1 MILRWTLGSKKIIKN
16 LGKLAQLQSVL
27 LVAYQKNVG
36 HKDFFDNLF
45 SSVELVESLKED
57 GIYFVGKIH
66 ANMLQG
72 AQKILKCK
80 QELEKLER
88 GAYDFCVDSN

>member
-1 MILRWTLGSKKIIKN
+1 M
-16 LGKLAQLQSVL
+16 L

-36 HKDFFDNLF
+36 HKVFFDNLF

-57 GIYFVGKIH
+57 GICSVGTIR
-66 ANMLQG
+66 ANRLQG

-80 QELEKLER
+80 KEL
-88 GAYDFCVDSN
+88 